1 VAAVL
6 SLCDGLEE
14 IRLSGCG
21 IKDDGAIELFEELKQ
36 ADTVN
41 IVDLSDNELTDRVFK
56 GLTKLL

>member
-1 VAAVL
+1 MAAVL